1 MHRVYKYELHPT
13 DRPVIDMPT
22 GAKLLRVDTQHRRVM
37 VWALVE
43 VGAPTVARRFE
54 MVGTGHDVKNPA
66 APYLGTFFMGELVF
80 HLFDLG
86 ERAASCAVRG

>member
-1 MHRVYKYELHPT
+1 MPHRVYKYELHPS

-22 GAKLLRVDTQHRRVM
+22 GAKLLHVDTQGELAF

-43 VGAPTVARRFE
+43 VGAPSVPRRF
-54 MVGTGHDVKNPA
+54 VFCRTGHDMPHPE
-66 APYLGTFFMGELVF
+66 APHVGTFMTRGECVW

-86 ERAASCAVRG
+86 ERETP